1 MHGTHDAHHSGH
13 ADPSAEMLALQAEI
27 FADHTAKIAA
37 WLPVSTPPRT
47 IVDLGCGTGAGTFA
61 LLARFP
67 DARVIAVDSA
77 EDHLSHLQRTA
88 DVRGVASRV
97 RLVQA
102 DLDAVWPDIGPADL
116 VWVANAL
123 HHLADPDRALA
134 EAYRMLTPGGLLA
147 VVELTRFARFLPPDG
162 PEFRP
167 GLEQRCHAAHQ
178 HRQAERLPHI
188 GADWAAKL
196 TSAGFRVEDTTSL
209 TIEVSGAGRPAVG
222 AYALVSLRRLRQAV
236 TGLVPAEDLAALDDL
251 VDQDSPR
258 CVCHRPDLAVWAE
271 RMAWA
276 ARRP

>member
-1 MHGTHDAHHSGH
+1 M
-13 ADPSAEMLALQAEI
+13 
-27 FADHTAKIAA
+27 A
-37 WLPVSTPPRT
+37 WLPGSAWCKPTSTRCGRTSARLTWCGRRTRCTTWRIRTEPWPRRT
-47 IVDLGCGTGAGTFA
+47 GCS
-61 LLARFP
+61 P
-67 DARVIAVDSA
+67 
-77 EDHLSHLQRTA
+77 
-88 DVRGVASRV
+88 
-97 RLVQA
+97 
-102 DLDAVWPDIGPADL
+102 
-116 VWVANAL
+116 
-123 HHLADPDRALA
+123 
-134 EAYRMLTPGGLLA
+134 PGGLLA

-196 TSAGFRVEDTTSL
+196 TAAGFRIEDTTSL

-251 VDQDSPR
+251 VDQDGPR
-258 CVCHRPDLAVWAE
+258 CVCHRPDLAVRAE